1 LSLFKGAEN
10 AQIRQNPETY
20 FVTISVFS
28 LYTVGCVT
36 TTADVEEVNTTSR
49 KLVLL

>member
-1 LSLFKGAEN
+1 M
-10 AQIRQNPETY
+10 Y

-36 TTADVEEVNTTSR
+36 TTADIEEVNTTSR
-49 KLVLL
+49 KLVLLWAYCLRLIQAAP